1 MRKTCPAIG
10 RAIPGPLDPPI
21 LVSAQVPEN
30 PHYAPKT
37 IIATDIMEFDGDP
50 ALERGEGDHYSLG
63 VIQQLDAINYDENGA
78 AVDNFIL

>member
-1 MRKTCPAIG
+1 MRKTCPAIR

-21 LVSAQVPEN
+21 LVPAQVPEY

-37 IIATDIMEFDGDP
+37 IIALDILEIDGDP
-50 ALERGEGDHYSLG
+50 ALERGKGDQYSLG

-78 AVDNFIL
+78 AVHNFIL